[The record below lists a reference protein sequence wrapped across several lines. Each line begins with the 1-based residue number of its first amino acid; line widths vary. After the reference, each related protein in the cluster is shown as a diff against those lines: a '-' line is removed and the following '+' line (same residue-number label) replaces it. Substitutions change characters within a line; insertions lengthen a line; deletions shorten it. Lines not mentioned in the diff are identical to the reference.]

1 MPVRRR
7 LASSVPVVLSALV
20 AMVLIV
26 CFRSPAAAEKP
37 FGPAAV
43 WSLPES
49 AWRACLEKNPTASDC
64 LPRLMRETMASPQA
78 LDINRRLD
86 GDGFMSAF
94 QAMGRVDLATMIFP
108 LRANTNQVLYLV
120 NGAPPLVSTELGD
133 QAPDITS
140 DPAYAG
146 LKQAFPEMALWTTN
160 ADFLRMEHLPDGGQA
175 FVFAYPLLN
184 GCHACPLAGH
194 ALVALDFGPNGG
206 YRGPR
211 LLRLEP
217 VRQGQEGEGK

>member
-1 MPVRRR
+1 MPVCRTRRFLP
-7 LASSVPVVLSALV
+7 LALLPVFCLLTVAVAL
-20 AMVLIV
+20 
-26 CFRSPAAAEKP
+26 RPATAGGKP

-49 AWRACLEKNPTASDC
+49 AWRACLESTPPAADC
-64 LPRLMRETMASPQA
+64 LSRLMGETKASPEA
-78 LDINRRLD
+78 LAVNRRLD
-86 GDGFMSAF
+86 GDAFMSAF
-94 QAMGRVDLATMIFP
+94 HAMGRVDLATMTFP
-108 LRANTNQVLYLV
+108 LRANTNQVLFLV
-120 NGAPPLVSTELGD
+120 NGSPELVSTELPEAGVTIE
-133 QAPDITS
+133 A

-160 ADFLRMEHLPDGGQA
+160 ADFLRMEHLPDGGQG

-194 ALVALDFGPNGG
+194 ALIALDFGPDGV

-217 VRQGQEGEGK
+217 VRPEKNGDN